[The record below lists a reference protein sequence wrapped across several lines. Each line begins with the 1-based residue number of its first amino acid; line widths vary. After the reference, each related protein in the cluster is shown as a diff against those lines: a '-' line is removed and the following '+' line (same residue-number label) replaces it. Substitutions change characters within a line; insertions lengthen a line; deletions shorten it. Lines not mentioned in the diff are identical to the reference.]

1 MSLSRGPQAELVG
14 PPRRSGKMGLI
25 LGGKELHP
33 KECLVK
39 NSVPTG
45 DLGVSSP

>member
-1 MSLSRGPQAELVG
+1 VGLSRGPQAELVG

-39 NSVPTG
+39 NTG